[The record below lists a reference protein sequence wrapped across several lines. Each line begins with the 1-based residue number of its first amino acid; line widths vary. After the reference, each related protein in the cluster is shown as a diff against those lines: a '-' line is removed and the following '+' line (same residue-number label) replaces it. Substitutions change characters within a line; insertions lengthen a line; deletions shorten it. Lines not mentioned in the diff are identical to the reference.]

1 MCLLIPA
8 FSVTQKMGDTY
19 TDFSKAAREGD
30 LTSIKTASR
39 KDINKRDENGMTPV
53 HWAAAYGKIEAL
65 RILIGKGF
73 VFS

>member
-8 FSVTQKMGDTY
+8 FSVAQKMGDTY
-19 TDFSKAAREGD
+19 IDFSKAAREGD
-30 LTSIKTASR
+30 LASIKTASR

-53 HWAAAYGKIEAL
+53 PWAAAYGKIEAL

>member
-19 TDFSKAAREGD
+19 IDFSKAAREGD